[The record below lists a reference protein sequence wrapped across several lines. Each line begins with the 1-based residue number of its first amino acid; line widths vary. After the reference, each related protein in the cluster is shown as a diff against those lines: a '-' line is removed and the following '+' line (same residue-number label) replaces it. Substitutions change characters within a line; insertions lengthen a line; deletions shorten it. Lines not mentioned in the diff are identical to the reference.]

1 MQQLRLFDVE
11 LLEIFKTHWYHVWQ
25 VVWEALSVAD
35 EICFFFQFQFPLSTI
50 CQCFAWFF
58 ANGCDEYLS
67 ICVFQH
73 TQLHIQNVAKIINS
87 RKSFEV
93 DLLMWISWSEFSWI
107 ELERLTA
114 GGDKGEISL
123 SKVLSERFSLTSSS
137 SILQLQPN
145 FYSSLIS
152 YFSILNPSFSNLLKF
167 ASFCSVKL
175 STPPH
180 GRI

>member
-1 MQQLRLFDVE
+1 MYLNKKWVKKCNNSDYLTWSCWRFSKPIDITFDRLSEKPCQSPMKYV
-11 LLEIFKTHWYHVWQ
+11 
-25 VVWEALSVAD
+25 
-35 EICFFFQFQFPLSTI
+35 FFLQFQFPLSTI

-73 TQLHIQNVAKIINS
+73 THSKCCRNHKIPGKVLKLICWCEFLGQN
-87 RKSFEV
+87 F
-93 DLLMWISWSEFSWI
+93 L

-152 YFSILNPSFSNLLKF
+152 YSSIHPFPIYYSSLKIH
-167 ASFCSVKL
+167 SSLFC
-175 STPPH
+175 
-180 GRI
+180 

>member
-25 VVWEALSVAD
+25 VVWKALSVAD
-35 EICFFFQFQFPLSTI
+35 EICFFFSFNFLCQRFVNASRDFLPMVAMNI
-50 CQCFAWFF
+50 CQSAFF
-58 ANGCDEYLS
+58 S
-67 ICVFQH
+67 I
-73 TQLHIQNVAKIINS
+73 HIQNVAKII
-87 RKSFEV
+87 KVEV

-145 FYSSLIS
+145 FYSSLILYS
-152 YFSILNPSFSNLLKF
+152 SIHPFPIYYSSLKIRSFLL
-167 ASFCSVKL
+167 S
-175 STPPH
+175 
-180 GRI
+180 